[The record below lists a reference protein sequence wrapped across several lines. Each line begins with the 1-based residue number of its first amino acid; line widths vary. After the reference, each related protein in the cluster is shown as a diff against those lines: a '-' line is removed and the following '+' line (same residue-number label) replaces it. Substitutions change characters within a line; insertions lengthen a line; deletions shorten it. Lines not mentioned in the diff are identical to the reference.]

1 VFIFTQNL
9 KNLSMKK
16 LLQFLLVLSLPALS
30 FHGAMAQR
38 YLSPIFPSASVTPD
52 VVYANNIQVLT
63 GTPTAVDLKTDI
75 YQPAGAVDPLSQRP
89 LVIILHTGSFLPPV
103 INGSPNGA
111 RRDSNIVFT
120 CTELAKR
127 GYVAAA
133 VSYRLGWNPA
143 ATGAAGQDIRTG
155 TLLQAVYRA
164 MQDAKSSVRFFKAN
178 ASTYGIDT
186 TKIIMGGYG
195 SGGYVALACAS
206 VDKTQEINLPKFL
219 AQTTNVNY
227 GFVAGQSYV
236 NQALIGDFD
245 GFGGI
250 PQLNNPN
257 NNPGYSSDVDFVF
270 NMGGA
275 LGDSSWLEAGD
286 CPIVGFHVV
295 SDPFAPY
302 GNGAVIVPTTG
313 DFVVDVSGSSIVAQ
327 KCELLGNNNCMIN
340 ANFNDALST
349 YAASVN
355 GGIEG
360 LYPFY
365 TATNPQSGPWDWY
378 DSTTTVAVAQFL
390 GYPASQGTLVYQN
403 ALLTNPDMSK
413 AKATAYI
420 DTIMGY
426 VNPRIVTCLGL
437 TTSINYL
444 ENLSS
449 NVRVSPNPAQSTTT
463 IFADMLAGDIRNVK
477 VYDILGNLVL
487 NVEGVNNRQFT
498 IERNKLDAGVY
509 IVRTTFDKGEATGKL
524 IFN

>member
-1 VFIFTQNL
+1 
-9 KNLSMKK
+9 MKK
-16 LLQFLLVLSLPALS
+16 LLQILLVFTLTAIS

-38 YLSPIFPSASVTPD
+38 YLTPIFPSASVTPS

-63 GTPTAVDLKTDI
+63 GTPVAVDLKMDV
-75 YQPAGAVDPLSQRP
+75 YQPSGAPDPLTQRP
-89 LVIILHTGSFLPPV
+89 VVIILHTGSFLPPV
-103 INGSPNGA
+103 INGSPNGS
-111 RRDSNIVFT
+111 RGDSNIVYT

-164 MQDAKSSVRFFKAN
+164 MQDAKSSVRFLKAN

-186 TKIIMGGYG
+186 NKIIMGGYG
-195 SGGYVALACAS
+195 SGGYVALACAT
-206 VDKTQEINLPKFL
+206 VDKVQEINLPKFL
-219 AQTTNVNY
+219 AQTTNASY

-257 NNPGYSSDVDFVF
+257 NTPGYTSKVNFVF

-286 CPIVGFHVV
+286 CPIVAFHVV

-302 GNGAVIVPTTG
+302 GNGPVIVPTTG

-327 KCELLGNNNCMIN
+327 KSLALGNNNCMVN
-340 ANFNDALST
+340 ANFTDALST

-365 TATNPQSGPWDWY
+365 TSTNPQSGPWDWY

-390 GYPASQGTLVYQN
+390 GYPAAQGTAVYQN
-403 ALLTNPDMSK
+403 ALLTNPDMSR
-413 AKATAYI
+413 AKAVAYI

-426 VNPRIVTCLGL
+426 VNPRIVTCLSL
-437 TTSINYL
+437 TTGINYIV
-444 ENLSS
+444 NLSS
-449 NVRVSPNPAQSTTT
+449 NVRVSPNPALSSST
-463 IFADMLAGDIRNVK
+463 IYADALAGEIRNVK
-477 VYDILGNLVL
+477 VYDILGNLVM
-487 NVEGVNNRQFT
+487 NVESVNSRQFT
-498 IERNKLDAGVY
+498 IERNKLDAGIY
-509 IVRTTFDKGEATGKL
+509 IIRTTFDKGEATGKL
-524 IFN
+524 VFN

>member
-1 VFIFTQNL
+1 MRKF
-9 KNLSMKK
+9 
-16 LLQFLLVLSLPALS
+16 LQILIVITAQALC
-30 FHGAMAQR
+30 FQGAMAQR
-38 YLSPIFPSASVTPD
+38 YLSPIFPSASITPD
-52 VVYANNIQVLT
+52 VTYANNIQVLT
-63 GTPTAVDLKTDI
+63 GSPVAVDLKTDI
-75 YQPAGAVDPLSQRP
+75 YQPAGAVDPLTQRP

-103 INGSPNGA
+103 INGSPNGGK
-111 RRDSNIVFT
+111 RDSNIVHT
-120 CTELAKR
+120 CNELARR
-127 GYVAAA
+127 GYVVAA
-133 VSYRLGWNPA
+133 VAYRLGWNPA
-143 ATGAAGQDIRTG
+143 ATGATGQDIRTG

-164 MQDAKSSVRFFKAN
+164 MQDARASVRFFKAN

-186 TKIIMGGYG
+186 NKIIVGGYG
-195 SGGYVALACAS
+195 SGGYVALACGS

-219 AQTTNVNY
+219 AQTTNASY

-236 NQALIGDFD
+236 NQALIGDFE

-257 NNPGYSSDVDFVF
+257 NNPGYSSKVNFVF
-270 NMGGA
+270 NIGGA

-286 CPIVGFHVV
+286 PPTVSFHVV

-313 DFVVDVSGSSIVAQ
+313 DFVVDVSGSSVVAQ
-327 KCELLGNNNCMIN
+327 LAQALGNNNCMVN

-349 YAASVN
+349 YASSVN

-360 LYPFY
+360 MYPFY

-390 GYPASQGTLVYQN
+390 GYPAAQGTAVYQN

-426 VNPRIVTCLGL
+426 VNPRIVTCLNLATG
-437 TTSINYL
+437 INYI

-449 NVRVSPNPAQSTTT
+449 NVRISPNPALSSST
-463 IFADMLAGDIRNVK
+463 IYADALAGDIRNVK
-477 VYDILGNLVL
+477 VYDIVGNLIM
-487 NVEGVNNRQFT
+487 NIEGVNSRQFT
-498 IERNKLDAGVY
+498 IERNKLESGIY
-509 IVRTTFDKGEATGKL
+509 IIKTTFDKGEATGKL